1 MTAPEGT
8 REVRPQHRFDVA
20 AFGAYLRDHVPA
32 FTHPVQEVRQFDGGQ
47 SNPTFYFSDAAGR
60 KFVMRKKPPGSL
72 LKSAHAVEREHRVT
86 NALLGTDV
94 PVPHCQCMCDDASV
108 IGTAFYVMDFI
119 EGRIFRDPS
128 LPGVDPSSRRDIYMA
143 MCRTMA
149 ALHNVDVTKVGL
161 DDYGKKGNYVERQ
174 VSRWTR
180 QYRASET
187 TKIESMDALIRW
199 LPQNLPKPEP
209 TRIVHGDFRLE
220 NLMFHPTEPRVIAVL
235 DWELSTI
242 GNPLADVAYNT
253 IVYHVPSYVVGIRG
267 FKGDRPAGVPT
278 EEEYRNEYC
287 TLTGRRDLPNM
298 PFYLAFSLFRG
309 CAILQGVLK
318 RFHQGNASSST
329 AEAAGKMAG
338 QFADLGW
345 EIAKSASTGSPVDS
359 AGLFEF
365 SQRAQETLAKLKKF
379 MEEHVFPNEALFHAQ
394 IRTDEQRWKVYPA
407 VVEELKE
414 KAKAAGLWNLWLP
427 RDCGIGP
434 GFSNVEYAA
443 MAEQLGKSHLAS
455 EVCNC
460 SAPDTGNMEVLL
472 RYGND
477 AQKRQWL
484 EPLLEGRIRSAFAMT
499 EPAVA
504 SSDAKNICTSIVR
517 EGNEYVVNGRKW
529 YISGAGDPRCKVMI
543 VMGKTD
549 VHAKTYRQQSMVL
562 VPMDTPG
569 VTVVRPCNVLGFD
582 DAPHGHME
590 ITFENV
596 RVPLANIILGEGRG
610 FEIAQGRLGPGRIH
624 HCMRLVGMAERALE
638 LMCRRS
644 LDRVVF
650 GKPLARHG
658 VTQER
663 IANCRVE
670 IELCRLLT
678 MRAAHMIDTAGAKSA
693 RGIIAM
699 IKVAA
704 PNMACAVIDQAIQAY
719 GAMGLSQDTFLAHAY
734 VSARTIRLADGP
746 DEVHRQTIA
755 KLELSKYAPK
765 SSL

>member
-1 MTAPEGT
+1 M
-8 REVRPQHRFDVA
+8 RPQHRFDVG
-20 AFGAYLRDHVPA
+20 AFGAYLAAHVEG
-32 FTHPVQEVRQFDGGQ
+32 FKGPVKEVRQFEGGQ
-47 SNPTFYFSDAAGR
+47 SNPTFFFSDSSGR
-60 KFVMRKKPPGSL
+60 GFVMRKKPPGTL
-72 LKSAHAVEREHRVT
+72 LSSAHAVEREHRIT
-86 NALLGTDV
+86 TALAGSAV
-94 PVPHCQCMCDDASV
+94 PVPVCRCLCDDEEV
-108 IGTAFYVMDFI
+108 IGTAFYVMDYL

-128 LPGVDPSSRRDIYMA
+128 LPGMPPAERRDIYLA

-149 ALHNVDVTKVGL
+149 ALHNVDVSAVGL
-161 DDYGKKGNYVERQ
+161 DNYGKKGNYVERQ

-187 TKIESMDALIRW
+187 TKIPAMDALIRW
-199 LPQNLPKPEP
+199 LPQNLPKEEA

-220 NLMFHPTEPRVIAVL
+220 NLMFHPTEPRVLAVL

-253 IVYHVPSYVVGIRG
+253 IAYHVPGDVFGIRG
-267 FKGDRPAGVPT
+267 FKGNKPAGVPT
-278 EEEYRNEYC
+278 EEEYRAEYC
-287 TLTGRRDLPNM
+287 ALTGRTDLPNM

-329 AEAAGKMAG
+329 AETAGKMAG
-338 QFADLGW
+338 QFAELGW
-345 EIAKSASTGSPVDS
+345 EIAQAAQTTAVD
-359 AGLFEF
+359 ATGLFHF
-365 SQRAQETLAKLKKF
+365 SSRAQETLEKLKQF
-379 MEEHVFPNEALFHAQ
+379 MEEHVFPNEKLFHSQ
-394 IRTDEQRWKVYPA
+394 IRTDDQRWKVYPA
-407 VVEELKE
+407 VVEGLKE
-414 KAKAAGLWNLWLP
+414 RAKAAGLWNLWVP
-427 RDCGIGP
+427 RDCGVGP
-434 GFSNVEYAA
+434 GFTNVEYAA

-472 RYGND
+472 RYGSEE
-477 AQKRQWL
+477 QKRQWL

-504 SSDAKNICTSIVR
+504 SSDAKNICTSIAR
-517 EGNEYVVNGRKW
+517 DGDHYVVNGRKW

-549 VHAKTYRQQSMVL
+549 VHAKTYRQQSMIL

-569 VTVVRPCNVLGFD
+569 VTVVRPCDVLGFD

-590 ITFENV
+590 ITFEDV
-596 RVPLANIILGEGRG
+596 RVPASNILLGEGRG

-638 LMCRRS
+638 LMCQRS

-678 MRAAHMIDTAGAKSA
+678 MRAAHMIDTEGAKSA

-704 PNMACAVIDQAIQAY
+704 PNMACSVIDQAIQVF

-755 KLELSKYAPK
+755 KMELGKYAPK